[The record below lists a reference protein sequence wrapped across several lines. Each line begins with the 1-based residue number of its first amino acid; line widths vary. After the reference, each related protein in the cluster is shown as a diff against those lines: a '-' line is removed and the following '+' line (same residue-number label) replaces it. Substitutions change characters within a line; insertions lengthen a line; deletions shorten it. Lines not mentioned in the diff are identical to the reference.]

1 MAELPGG
8 EDLLGLSAGEVLD
21 RSGGSEDPEEAQ
33 QDQGED
39 VIICYFMGE
48 MSS

>member
-8 EDLLGLSAGEVLD
+8 EDLLGFSPGEVLD

-39 VIICYFMGE
+39 VIFCYFMGK
-48 MSS
+48 MN